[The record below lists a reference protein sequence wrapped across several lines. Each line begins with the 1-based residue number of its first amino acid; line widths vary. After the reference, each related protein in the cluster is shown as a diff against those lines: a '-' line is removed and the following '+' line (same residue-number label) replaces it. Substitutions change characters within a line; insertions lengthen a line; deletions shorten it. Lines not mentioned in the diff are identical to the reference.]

1 MDLTLFIVVVIII
14 IGIVYIINIISDIK
28 TDIRT
33 LNGNTN
39 KDEKDDNNMKGLIDK
54 IKMGLEYFKYY
65 L

>member
-39 KDEKDDNNMKGLIDK
+39 KDDNNMKGIIDK

>member
-1 MDLTLFIVVVIII
+1 MDLTLFIVIVIVI

-39 KDEKDDNNMKGLIDK
+39 KDETNNMKDIIDK
-54 IKMGLEYFKYY
+54 IKVGLEYFKYY

>member
-39 KDEKDDNNMKGLIDK
+39 KDDNNMKGLIDK

>member
-33 LNGNTN
+33 LNGNVN
-39 KDEKDDNNMKGLIDK
+39 KDEDNNMKGLIDK
-54 IKMGLEYFKYY
+54 IKIGLEYFKYY